1 MKSTAAFLKMRS
13 IMKWLFPAVIIVF
26 TLACNTQT
34 EKSKAPTPTD
44 SLINTAGGV
53 ADPAYQ
59 AGARLVARND
69 CLTCHMLDKKSIGP
83 SYYQISQKY
92 PFDTGVVENLAHS
105 IIHGSKGL
113 YGSNEMP
120 GHPTLNYND
129 AKAMA
134 TYILSLKHVPKAQQG
149 GK

>member
-1 MKSTAAFLKMRS
+1 
-13 IMKWLFPAVIIVF
+13 MKWLLFFIFIFLALTVF
-26 TLACNTQT
+26 IFLVVSCNTQT
-34 EKSKAPTPTD
+34 EKSKATPTD
-44 SLINTAGGV
+44 SLINNAGGV

-59 AGARLVARND
+59 AGARLIARND

-83 SYYQISQKY
+83 SYYEISQKY

-113 YGSNEMP
+113 YGSNQMP

-134 TYILSLKHVPKAQQG
+134 AYILSLKHEPKVQQG